1 VRGSAQQ
8 PDTFF
13 SRVAKKDRV
22 PTPPKRPVQAPKA
35 YRPEAN
41 PRRTQLIFIGLGV
54 LIVLVVAAIGI
65 GFIMSGGDD
74 SSGPTASG
82 SCELETFDA
91 QEARHV
97 EELPEG
103 YEYNSIPAT
112 SGQHSPTTAIWNL
125 YDQPVPQINYVH
137 NLEHGGLV
145 IQYGSEVS
153 DADVAAL
160 GDWYQQDT
168 RGVLVAP
175 LAPEHEEEDPTLAD
189 KIVVTS
195 WTHMLRCT
203 SFDEGALD
211 DFSDSYRGPQGDAPE
226 KFELDQLQQGSN

>member
-1 VRGSAQQ
+1 M
-8 PDTFF
+8 
-13 SRVAKKDRV
+13 AKKDRV

-41 PRRTQLIFIGLGV
+41 PRRTRLIFIGV
-54 LIVLVVAAIGI
+54 AALIVVAAAAIGI

-74 SSGPTASG
+74 SSSSGPTQSG
-82 SCELETFDA
+82 DCTLQTFDA
-91 QEARHV
+91 LEARHV
-97 EELPEG
+97 QELPDD

-112 SGQHSPTTAIWNL
+112 SGLHNPTTAIWNL

-145 IQYGSEVS
+145 IQYGSDVPES
-153 DADVAAL
+153 DVAAL

-168 RGVLVAP
+168 RGVVIAP
-175 LAPEHEEEDPTLAD
+175 LAPAMEEEDTTLAD
-189 KIVVTS
+189 KIVAAS
-195 WTHMLRCT
+195 WTHMLRCG

-211 DFSDSYRGPQGDAPE
+211 DFSDDFRGPQGDAPE
-226 KFELDQLQQGSN
+226 KFELDQLQQGAN